1 MYERAISGQRLRIPA
16 ADYNAAMAAAEAH
29 ARSANTGAGLPRGGM
44 RMEFGKLD
52 QNVVGDVNTGAT
64 FSVWHG
70 PAWGVVGDAPTGDVL
85 PVDYSTHTLDL
96 GTYIIA
102 TYHRG
107 KWYVQPWECP

>member
-1 MYERAISGQRLRIPA
+1 MERVVAGTQLKPKAS
-16 ADYNAAMAAAEAH
+16 DWNAFVDAAETVK
-29 ARSANTGAGLPRGGM
+29 RSTKTGSGSLHTQSRI
-44 RMEFGKLD
+44 EFGKLD

-70 PAWGVVGDAPTGDVL
+70 PAWGVVGDAATGDVL
-85 PVDYSTHTLDL
+85 PVDYSTHSLDV

-102 TYHRG
+102 TLHRG